1 MNILLYKEKDN
12 IISRWPGGIT
22 RQLAI
27 FPEDRAFAN
36 RDFAWRL
43 STAEV
48 EKEETE
54 FTHFPLYDRILMVL
68 EGEVILSFEGERVS
82 RLRRLEQDRF
92 GGEVKTRSF
101 GLIRDFNLIY
111 RKGGDAYLEAQELV
125 REARPLAESTHL
137 SDDYGMESRFFYCFN
152 GYSVIVINEKEYALK
167 EGETLVVHR
176 TTEEKG
182 AFQAMGMGTL
192 IHGIVRYNE
201 VPPGVESE
209 ESMDSSQGSQDG
221 WGARESCKK
230 PPTYSGGGTLDDL
243 KMAAYLSLTNFRG
256 SRYLF
261 KGRREYWND
270 SVLAEAIGRLERSM
284 VTFLLGMT
292 GVVATAVVSE
302 RLWGLDHV
310 LPSILLWVLLD
321 IFLINPLIYFFLMP
335 KPIRSH
341 RKKISELTRE
351 EMAHYETSCRANPQ
365 AEKILKKYKITGRN
379 QYIDDDKE

>member
-1 MNILLYKEKDN
+1 MEILLYKERDN
-12 IISRWPGGIT
+12 IVSRWSGGVT

-27 FPEDRAFAN
+27 FPEDRVFSN
-36 RDFAWRL
+36 RDFVWRL

-125 REARPLAESTHL
+125 QEARPLAEETHL
-137 SDDYGMESRFFYCFN
+137 SDEYEMESRFFYCFN
-152 GYSVIVINEKEYALK
+152 GYTVLLINGKEYVLK
-167 EGETLVVHR
+167 EGDTLAVHGKS
-176 TTEEKG
+176 EEKVV
-182 AFQAMGMGTL
+182 FQAMGRGTL
-192 IHGIVRYNE
+192 IHGIVRYQE
-201 VPPGVESE
+201 VPPAEEMGEST
-209 ESMDSSQGSQDG
+209 ESASESGGGADG
-221 WGARESCKK
+221 GESCKK
-230 PPTYSGGGTLDDL
+230 QPSYTGGGTLDDL

-270 SVLAEAIGRLERSM
+270 PVLAEAIGRLERSM
-284 VTFLLGMT
+284 ATFLLGMT
-292 GVVATAVVSE
+292 GVVATAIIAE
-302 RLWGLDHV
+302 RMWGLDHV
-310 LPSILLWVLLD
+310 LPSITLWVLLD

-351 EMAHYETSCRANPQ
+351 EMEHHEASCRVNPQ

-379 QYIDDDKE
+379 KYDD

>member
-1 MNILLYKEKDN
+1 MEILLYKERDN
-12 IISRWPGGIT
+12 KVSRWSDGIT

-27 FPEDRAFAN
+27 FPEDRDFAS
-36 RDFAWRL
+36 RDFGWRL

-48 EKEETE
+48 EQEETE

-125 REARPLAESTHL
+125 QEARPLAEDTHL
-137 SDDYGMESRFFYCFN
+137 SDNYEMESRFFYCFN
-152 GYSVIVINEKEYALK
+152 GYSVLRINGKEHVLK
-167 EGETLVVHR
+167 EGDTLVLHGKPGESGVVN
-176 TTEEKG
+176 
-182 AFQAMGMGTL
+182 GMGRGTL
-192 IHGIVRYNE
+192 VHGIVRYDE
-201 VPPGVESE
+201 VPPAVEPE
-209 ESMDSSQGSQDG
+209 ESANST
-221 WGARESCKK
+221 ESCNKTPSYK
-230 PPTYSGGGTLDDL
+230 GGGTLDDL

-270 SVLAEAIGRLERSM
+270 PVLAEAIARLERSM
-284 VTFLLGMT
+284 ATFLLGMV
-292 GVVATAVVSE
+292 GVVATAIIAE
-302 RLWGLDHV
+302 RMWGLDHV

-351 EMAHYETSCRANPQ
+351 EMKNYEATCRANPQ

-379 QYIDDDKE
+379 QYMDDDK

>member
-1 MNILLYKEKDN
+1 MEILLYKERDN
-12 IISRWPGGIT
+12 KVSRWSGGVT

-27 FPEDRAFAN
+27 FPEDRVFAN
-36 RDFAWRL
+36 RDFGWRL

-125 REARPLAESTHL
+125 QEARPLAEDTHL
-137 SDDYGMESRFFYCFN
+137 SDEYEMESRFFYCFN
-152 GYSVIVINEKEYALK
+152 GYSVLLINGKEHVLK
-167 EGETLVVHR
+167 EGDTLVVHGKP
-176 TTEEKG
+176 EEK
-182 AFQAMGMGTL
+182 AVFQAMGRGTL
-192 IHGIVRYNE
+192 IHGIVRYQE
-201 VPPGVESE
+201 VPPAEEIGESAESGSESE
-209 ESMDSSQGSQDG
+209 G
-221 WGARESCKK
+221 GAGGGESCKK
-230 PPTYSGGGTLDDL
+230 APSYTGGGTLDDL

-284 VTFLLGMT
+284 ATFLLGMT
-292 GVVATAVVSE
+292 GVVATAIIAE
-302 RLWGLDHV
+302 RMWGLDHV
-310 LPSILLWVLLD
+310 LPSITLWVLLD

-351 EMAHYETSCRANPQ
+351 EMESHKASCRVNPQ
-365 AEKILKKYKITGRN
+365 AEKILKKYTITGRN
-379 QYIDDDKE
+379 KYND

>member
-1 MNILLYKEKDN
+1 MEILLYKERDN
-12 IISRWPGGIT
+12 KVSRWSGGIT

-27 FPEDRAFAN
+27 FPEDRVFAN
-36 RDFAWRL
+36 RDFGWRL

-125 REARPLAESTHL
+125 QEARPLAEETHL
-137 SDDYGMESRFFYCFN
+137 SDEYEMESRFFYCFN
-152 GYSVIVINEKEYALK
+152 GYSVLLINGKEHVLK
-167 EGETLVVHR
+167 EGDTLVVHGKP
-176 TTEEKG
+176 EEKV
-182 AFQAMGMGTL
+182 AFQAMGRGTL
-192 IHGIVRYNE
+192 IHGIVRYQE
-201 VPPGVESE
+201 VPPAEEIGESTESGSESE
-209 ESMDSSQGSQDG
+209 GGDG
-221 WGARESCKK
+221 GGESCKK
-230 PPTYSGGGTLDDL
+230 PPSYTGGGTLDDL

-270 SVLAEAIGRLERSM
+270 PVLAEAIGRLERSM
-284 VTFLLGMT
+284 ATFLLGMV
-292 GVVATAVVSE
+292 GVVTTAIVAE
-302 RLWGLDHV
+302 RMWGLDHV
-310 LPSILLWVLLD
+310 LPSILLWVLID

-351 EMAHYETSCRANPQ
+351 EKEHHEASCRVNPQ
-365 AEKILKKYKITGRN
+365 AEKILKKYTITGRN
-379 QYIDDDKE
+379 KYNDE